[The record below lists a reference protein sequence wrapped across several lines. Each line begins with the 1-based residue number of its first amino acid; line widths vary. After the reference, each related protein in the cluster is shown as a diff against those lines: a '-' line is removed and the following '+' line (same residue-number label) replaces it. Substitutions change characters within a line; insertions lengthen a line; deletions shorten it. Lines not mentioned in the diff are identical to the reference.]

1 MRSKTAILFVT
12 TLSSFLTPF
21 MGSAINI
28 ALPAIGLELE
38 MNAIELG
45 WVSNSYL
52 LAAAVF
58 LLPFGRLSDIY
69 GRKIFFIG
77 GIIVFSIASI
87 LSAVAFSSSLLLISR
102 VLNGAG
108 GALIYATAIA
118 ILTSSY
124 PKHERGKVLGINV
137 AAVYLGLSM
146 GPTIGGFLIM
156 FFGWRSIFVLTAF
169 LSLIIIIPIAMRNL
183 NTETK
188 TVNPQKFDLTGSLI
202 YGISLA
208 LIVYSF
214 PSLPSAKGIILLII
228 GLAGFTAFVIFEGKI
243 DNPLIAVGQFRK
255 NHIFIFSNIA
265 AFINY
270 ASTFALV
277 FLLSLYLQQVLGLPP
292 HQAGLILMA
301 QPITMTIFSPLAGKL
316 SDRIEPSI
324 VASVG
329 MGITVIGLFAFATLD
344 KSDGIWFIVSM
355 LIVLGLGF
363 ALFSSPNTNAV
374 MSSVK
379 QNEYGVASSILGTMR
394 LTGQT
399 ISMGISMMIFALMM
413 TETGKSISNTDGLL
427 SGIKISFLVFALLSI
442 AGVFFS
448 LKRGKMRS

>member
-1 MRSKTAILFVT
+1 
-12 TLSSFLTPF
+12 
-21 MGSAINI
+21 
-28 ALPAIGLELE
+28 
-38 MNAIELG
+38 
-45 WVSNSYL
+45 
-52 LAAAVF
+52 
-58 LLPFGRLSDIY
+58 
-69 GRKIFFIG
+69 
-77 GIIVFSIASI
+77 
-87 LSAVAFSSSLLLISR
+87 
-102 VLNGAG
+102 
-108 GALIYATAIA
+108 
-118 ILTSSY
+118 
-124 PKHERGKVLGINV
+124 
-137 AAVYLGLSM
+137 
-146 GPTIGGFLIM
+146 
-156 FFGWRSIFVLTAF
+156 
-169 LSLIIIIPIAMRNL
+169 
-183 NTETK
+183 
-188 TVNPQKFDLTGSLI
+188 
-202 YGISLA
+202 
-208 LIVYSF
+208 
-214 PSLPSAKGIILLII
+214 LII

>member
-1 MRSKTAILFVT
+1 MRSNTAILFVT

-28 ALPAIGLELE
+28 ALPAIGIELE

-58 LLPFGRLSDIY
+58 LLPFGRVSDIY
-69 GRKIFFIG
+69 GRKIFFIA
-77 GIIVFSIASI
+77 GIIVFTIASV
-87 LSAVAFSSSLLLISR
+87 LSAISYTPALLLISR
-102 VLNGAG
+102 VLNGVG

-124 PKHERGKVLGINV
+124 PKNERGKVLGINV
-137 AAVYLGLSM
+137 ASVYLGLSL

-169 LSLIIIIPIAMRNL
+169 LSLIIIPIAL
-183 NTETK
+183 KKLKTEIK
-188 TVNPQKFDLTGSLI
+188 VVNPQKFDLTGSFI

-214 PSLPSAKGIILLII
+214 PSLPSIKGIILLIV
-228 GLAGFTAFVIFEGKI
+228 GVAGFSSFIIFEGKI
-243 DNPLIAVGQFRK
+243 DNPLIAIGQFRK

-277 FLLSLYLQQVLGLPP
+277 FLLSLYLQQVLELPP
-292 HQAGLILMA
+292 HKAGLILMA
-301 QPITMTIFSPLAGKL
+301 QPITMTLFSPLAGKL

-324 VASVG
+324 VASLG
-329 MGITVIGLFAFATLD
+329 MGITVIGLFAFATLN

-355 LIVLGLGF
+355 LVVLGLGF

-413 TETGKSISNTDGLL
+413 AETGKNISNTDGLL
-427 SGIKISFLVFALLSI
+427 SGIKISFLIFALLSV